1 MDQELYSALKKEKPH
16 TVEKLIQEHL
26 ARSWFLCQET
36 TMDSAMAGPLL
47 LSSWERAPAACRG
60 DTPPAT
66 GSGTGDSG
74 GMGGF
79 GGAFPGG
86 MDFSDFDFSNFDPS
100 TMPQGGSFPGM
111 SS

>member
-1 MDQELYSALKKEKPH
+1 MDQELYNALKKGKPH

-36 TMDSAMAGPLL
+36 AMDSAMAVPLL
-47 LSSWERAPAACRG
+47 LSSWERALAACRG
-60 DTPPAT
+60 DTPPAA
-66 GSGTGDSG
+66 GSGSGDR
-74 GMGGF
+74 
-79 GGAFPGG
+79 GG

-111 SS
+111 GS